1 MKRSILALASGA
13 FILGAAEFV
22 MMGILPQTAT
32 AMHVSIPA
40 AGHYISTYAIGV
52 CVGTLILVFG
62 RKVPPKHLIILFMA
76 IALVGNT
83 LSAVS
88 FCSPMLLVARFISG
102 LPHGAFF
109 GTATL
114 IAKTLADK
122 GKEAQSVS
130 MMVMGQT
137 VANMLGVPA
146 GTLLAEAMSW
156 RLAFAILAAWALMTI
171 VVVISWVPSIDPI
184 KDAGI
189 KGQFR
194 FLTHPGPWLILL
206 AVFFGNSGIFCW
218 WSYVSPWLQKT
229 GGWSATMVPML
240 MVLAGLGMVVGGI
253 VGGNNNSITNCT
265 VEGATVVVI
274 GDNHFTDQIIQADIA
289 ECGGLVV
296 GGSFGGSIDSCT
308 ASGTVKA
315 TGNEPVGLGGIGG
328 CLEMMDTITNCT
340 ADVTIESENGG
351 HAIGGLC
358 GYAGTH
364 SNPDICLETEGFS
377 TKNYPSVIDN
387 CNVTVNI
394 KANGAT
400 HVGGLVGTGL
410 YYYGEETVFKI
421 TNCSVKGSIDGAVTP
436 GTVAGRAEG
445 STIESCT
452 ADVTIDENAGTEQVG
467 TTTQMYESADQ

>member
-40 AGHYISTYAIGV
+40 AGHYISAYAIGV

-171 VVVISWVPSIDPI
+171 VVVILWVPSIDPI
-184 KDAGI
+184 
-189 KGQFR
+189 
-194 FLTHPGPWLILL
+194 
-206 AVFFGNSGIFCW
+206 
-218 WSYVSPWLQKT
+218 
-229 GGWSATMVPML
+229 
-240 MVLAGLGMVVGGI
+240 
-253 VGGNNNSITNCT
+253 
-265 VEGATVVVI
+265 
-274 GDNHFTDQIIQADIA
+274 
-289 ECGGLVV
+289 
-296 GGSFGGSIDSCT
+296 
-308 ASGTVKA
+308 
-315 TGNEPVGLGGIGG
+315 
-328 CLEMMDTITNCT
+328 
-340 ADVTIESENGG
+340 
-351 HAIGGLC
+351 
-358 GYAGTH
+358 
-364 SNPDICLETEGFS
+364 
-377 TKNYPSVIDN
+377 
-387 CNVTVNI
+387 
-394 KANGAT
+394 
-400 HVGGLVGTGL
+400 
-410 YYYGEETVFKI
+410 
-421 TNCSVKGSIDGAVTP
+421 
-436 GTVAGRAEG
+436 
-445 STIESCT
+445 
-452 ADVTIDENAGTEQVG
+452 
-467 TTTQMYESADQ
+467 

>member
-40 AGHYISTYAIGV
+40 AGHYISAYAIGV

-146 GTLLAEAMSW
+146 GTLL
-156 RLAFAILAAWALMTI
+156 

-253 VGGNNNSITNCT
+253 VGGRLTDLWKA
-265 VEGATVVVI
+265 GATAALSHGIALCGLLLVFLLPGNHATTALLTFII
-274 GDNHFTDQIIQADIA
+274 GFALFFNSSPQQLLMVQAGKGGGELIAGAAVQIVFNFGNAIGSIVGGAALTATAMNYHFTGIA
-289 ECGGLVV
+289 GAPISLLAVILLV
-296 GGSFGGSIDSCT
+296 
-308 ASGTVKA
+308 
-315 TGNEPVGLGGIGG
+315 
-328 CLEMMDTITNCT
+328 
-340 ADVTIESENGG
+340 
-351 HAIGGLC
+351 
-358 GYAGTH
+358 
-364 SNPDICLETEGFS
+364 
-377 TKNYPSVIDN
+377 
-387 CNVTVNI
+387 
-394 KANGAT
+394 
-400 HVGGLVGTGL
+400 L
-410 YYYGEETVFKI
+410 YTRRYE
-421 TNCSVKGSIDGAVTP
+421 A
-436 GTVAGRAEG
+436 RA
-445 STIESCT
+445 
-452 ADVTIDENAGTEQVG
+452 
-467 TTTQMYESADQ
+467 

>member
-40 AGHYISTYAIGV
+40 AGHYISAYAIGV

-229 GGWSATMVPML
+229 GGWSSSLMPML
-240 MVLAGLGMVVGGI
+240 MMLAGFGMVIGGLLGGRLTDHWRHAGAAAIGQSISCLGLLLVLITPGNQPMTAVLTFWIAIGLFFTSAPQQLLMTEAGQGGGELIAGAAVQVAFNFGNAIGSI
-253 VGGNNNSITNCT
+253 VGGAMLTTFSMNYRYT
-265 VEGATVVVI
+265 
-274 GDNHFTDQIIQADIA
+274 
-289 ECGGLVV
+289 
-296 GGSFGGSIDSCT
+296 
-308 ASGTVKA
+308 
-315 TGNEPVGLGGIGG
+315 GLGGMPLALLAVGLLAFYSWR
-328 CLEMMDTITNCT
+328 CETDT
-340 ADVTIESENGG
+340 D
-351 HAIGGLC
+351 AIHRLR
-358 GYAGTH
+358 
-364 SNPDICLETEGFS
+364 ET
-377 TKNYPSVIDN
+377 KVD
-387 CNVTVNI
+387 
-394 KANGAT
+394 
-400 HVGGLVGTGL
+400 
-410 YYYGEETVFKI
+410 
-421 TNCSVKGSIDGAVTP
+421 
-436 GTVAGRAEG
+436 
-445 STIESCT
+445 
-452 ADVTIDENAGTEQVG
+452 
-467 TTTQMYESADQ
+467 

>member
-1 MKRSILALASGA
+1 MTTAVATNKLSGKW
-13 FILGAAEFV
+13 IGWLTSLLGGLFV
-22 MMGILPQTAT
+22 AWCFYDP
-32 AMHVSIPA
+32 
-40 AGHYISTYAIGV
+40 STPKVNLYWFGTIMAIGMFAFDLLPNFV
-52 CVGTLILVFG
+52 TAVLLLMYYILTGIAAPDVAFVGWTTPIPWLCMCGMLIGVLMEKTRLANRIALFTISRVGTTPIRMYIAFLLAGFIVSAIIPD
-62 RKVPPKHLIILFMA
+62 VITVDILFMA

-171 VVVISWVPSIDPI
+171 IVVISWVPSIDPI

-253 VGGNNNSITNCT
+253 VGGRLTDLWKA
-265 VEGATVVVI
+265 GATAALSHGIALCGLLLVFLLPGNHATTALLTFII
-274 GDNHFTDQIIQADIA
+274 GFALFFNSSPQQLLMVQAGEGGGELIAGAAVQIAFNFGNAIGSIVGGAALTATAMNYHFTGIA
-289 ECGGLVV
+289 GAPISLLAVILLV
-296 GGSFGGSIDSCT
+296 
-308 ASGTVKA
+308 
-315 TGNEPVGLGGIGG
+315 
-328 CLEMMDTITNCT
+328 
-340 ADVTIESENGG
+340 
-351 HAIGGLC
+351 
-358 GYAGTH
+358 
-364 SNPDICLETEGFS
+364 
-377 TKNYPSVIDN
+377 
-387 CNVTVNI
+387 
-394 KANGAT
+394 
-400 HVGGLVGTGL
+400 L
-410 YYYGEETVFKI
+410 YTRRYE
-421 TNCSVKGSIDGAVTP
+421 A
-436 GTVAGRAEG
+436 RA
-445 STIESCT
+445 
-452 ADVTIDENAGTEQVG
+452 
-467 TTTQMYESADQ
+467 

>member
-1 MKRSILALASGA
+1 MTTAVATNKLSGKW
-13 FILGAAEFV
+13 IGWLTSLLGGLFV
-22 MMGILPQTAT
+22 AWCFYDP
-32 AMHVSIPA
+32 
-40 AGHYISTYAIGV
+40 STPKVNLYWFGTIMAIGMFAFDLLPNFV
-52 CVGTLILVFG
+52 TAVLLLMYYILTGIAAPDVAFVGWTTPIPWLCMCGMLIGVLMEKTRLANRIARFTISRVGTTPIRMYIAFLLAGFIVSAIIPD
-62 RKVPPKHLIILFMA
+62 VITVDILFMA

-253 VGGNNNSITNCT
+253 VGGRLTDLWKA
-265 VEGATVVVI
+265 GATAALSHGIALCGLLLVFLLPGNHATTALLTFII
-274 GDNHFTDQIIQADIA
+274 GFALFFNSSPQQLLMVQAGEGGGELIAGAAVQIAFNFGNAIGSIVGGAALTATAMNYHFTGIA
-289 ECGGLVV
+289 GAPISLLAVILLV
-296 GGSFGGSIDSCT
+296 
-308 ASGTVKA
+308 
-315 TGNEPVGLGGIGG
+315 
-328 CLEMMDTITNCT
+328 
-340 ADVTIESENGG
+340 
-351 HAIGGLC
+351 
-358 GYAGTH
+358 
-364 SNPDICLETEGFS
+364 
-377 TKNYPSVIDN
+377 
-387 CNVTVNI
+387 
-394 KANGAT
+394 
-400 HVGGLVGTGL
+400 L
-410 YYYGEETVFKI
+410 YTRRYE
-421 TNCSVKGSIDGAVTP
+421 A
-436 GTVAGRAEG
+436 RA
-445 STIESCT
+445 
-452 ADVTIDENAGTEQVG
+452 
-467 TTTQMYESADQ
+467 